1 MQRARQLRQRYPR
14 EMLGYTLESHALIE
28 LGRHDEALHCL
39 HELPAGIAPDHPYLM
54 SLAMA
59 LQLPARHAEAVP
71 VFLQALALK
80 IDDPYLHFH
89 LGTSFKQLG
98 MKAEAA
104 ECVRTA
110 VTLGVGSSE
119 LAARG
124 QLVFLEREACRWA
137 EADAELQRLR
147 PALRAVPPQQAMET
161 SPFSHAVLVDDPRSS

>member
-1 MQRARQLRQRYPR
+1 MHPTQL
-14 EMLGYTLESHALIE
+14 LGYTLESHALLA
-28 LGRHDEALHCL
+28 LGRPDEALAVPARSCPPP
-39 HELPAGIAPDHPYLM
+39 LPPDHPYLM
-54 SLAMA
+54 SMAMA
-59 LQLPARHAEAVP
+59 LQQAARHAEAVP

-110 VTLGVGSSE
+110 VALGVGSSD

-137 EADAELQRLR
+137 EAQAELERLR
-147 PALRAVPPQQAMET
+147 PALRALPPQAGDGDLALHAMRCWST
-161 SPFSHAVLVDDPRSS
+161 TRWSN